1 MEQAFARV
9 DVKIDFDKAFNFTAV
24 RSWRFDPAGN
34 GEVKMART
42 QKDDPD
48 AVKAVAE
55 PIIVDAVTKEM
66 QLLKLQRADSPDV
79 IVRYFLLLT
88 TNQTAQT
95 MGQFLPGTVAWGL
108 PPFEQTTQSLKL
120 MNQGSLVIDLAANG
134 NVVWR
139 GIAQAKLKFDA
150 EQAIDEFARNS
161 HTSPKI
167 IRTDEMVAELKEQM
181 AQQERMQ
188 QMMQAAPA
196 AAQGAQA
203 AELLSRT
210 QVGNGGSMLDQMM
223 GQ

>member
-1 MEQAFARV
+1 MIRTRLFALAMMTAVLLLVESAFARV
-9 DVKIDFDKAFNFTAV
+9 DVKIDFDKAFNFTSV
-24 RSWRFDPAGN
+24 RSWRFDPAGS

-108 PPFEQTTQSLKL
+108 PPFQQTTQSLKL
-120 MNQGSLVIDLAANG
+120 MNQGALVIDLAASTH
-134 NVVWR
+134 VVWR
-139 GIAQAKLKFDA
+139 GVAQAKLKFDA
-150 EQAIDEFARNS
+150 DFKKREAVIREAVHDLLRRFP
-161 HTSPKI
+161 PK
-167 IRTDEMVAELKEQM
+167 
-181 AQQERMQ
+181 
-188 QMMQAAPA
+188 P
-196 AAQGAQA
+196 
-203 AELLSRT
+203 
-210 QVGNGGSMLDQMM
+210 
-223 GQ
+223 

>member
-1 MEQAFARV
+1 MIRTRLFALAMMTAVLLLVESAFARV

-108 PPFEQTTQSLKL
+108 PPFQQTTQSLKL
-120 MNQGSLVIDLAANG
+120 MNQGSLVIDLASNG

-150 EQAIDEFARNS
+150 DFKKREAVIREAVHDLLRRFP
-161 HTSPKI
+161 PK
-167 IRTDEMVAELKEQM
+167 
-181 AQQERMQ
+181 
-188 QMMQAAPA
+188 P
-196 AAQGAQA
+196 
-203 AELLSRT
+203 
-210 QVGNGGSMLDQMM
+210 
-223 GQ
+223 

>member
-1 MEQAFARV
+1 MIRTRLFALAMMTAVFLLVESAFARV
-9 DVKIDFDKAFNFTAV
+9 DVKIDFDKAFNFTSV
-24 RSWRFDPAGN
+24 RSWRFDPAGS

-120 MNQGSLVIDLAANG
+120 MNQGSLVIDLASNG

-150 EQAIDEFARNS
+150 DFKKREAVIREAVHDLLRRFP
-161 HTSPKI
+161 PK
-167 IRTDEMVAELKEQM
+167 
-181 AQQERMQ
+181 
-188 QMMQAAPA
+188 P
-196 AAQGAQA
+196 
-203 AELLSRT
+203 
-210 QVGNGGSMLDQMM
+210 
-223 GQ
+223 

>member
-1 MEQAFARV
+1 MIRTRLFALAMMTAVLLLVESAFARV

-24 RSWRFDPAGN
+24 RTWRFDPAGN

-88 TNQTAQT
+88 TNQTTQT

-150 EQAIDEFARNS
+150 DFKKREAVIREAVHDLLRRFP
-161 HTSPKI
+161 PK
-167 IRTDEMVAELKEQM
+167 
-181 AQQERMQ
+181 
-188 QMMQAAPA
+188 P
-196 AAQGAQA
+196 
-203 AELLSRT
+203 
-210 QVGNGGSMLDQMM
+210 
-223 GQ
+223 

>member
-1 MEQAFARV
+1 MIRTRLFALAMMTAVLLLVESAFARV

-24 RSWRFDPAGN
+24 RSWRFDPAGS

-66 QLLKLQRADSPDV
+66 QLLKLQRADSPDL

-139 GIAQAKLKFDA
+139 GVAQAKLKFDTDPKKR
-150 EQAIDEFARNS
+150 EAILREAVSDLLKKFP
-161 HTSPKI
+161 PK
-167 IRTDEMVAELKEQM
+167 K
-181 AQQERMQ
+181 
-188 QMMQAAPA
+188 
-196 AAQGAQA
+196 
-203 AELLSRT
+203 
-210 QVGNGGSMLDQMM
+210 
-223 GQ
+223 

>member
-1 MEQAFARV
+1 MIITRLSAIAMTAAVVLLADSALARI
-9 DVKIDFDKAFNFTAV
+9 DVKIDFDKEFNFGVV
-24 RSWRFDPAGN
+24 RTWRFDPAGN

-48 AVKAVAE
+48 AAKAVAE

-108 PPFEQTTQSLKL
+108 PPFQQTTQSLKL

-150 EQAIDEFARNS
+150 DFKKREAVIREAVHDLLRRFP
-161 HTSPKI
+161 PK
-167 IRTDEMVAELKEQM
+167 
-181 AQQERMQ
+181 
-188 QMMQAAPA
+188 P
-196 AAQGAQA
+196 
-203 AELLSRT
+203 
-210 QVGNGGSMLDQMM
+210 
-223 GQ
+223 